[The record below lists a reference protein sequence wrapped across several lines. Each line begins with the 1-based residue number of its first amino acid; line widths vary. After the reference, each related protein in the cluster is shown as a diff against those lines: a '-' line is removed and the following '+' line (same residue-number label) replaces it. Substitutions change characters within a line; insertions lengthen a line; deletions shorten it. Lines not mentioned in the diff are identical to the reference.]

1 MLFKENKPIY
11 LQIAEFICEEILA
24 DKYAELER
32 IPSVREYATNVEVNP
47 NTMVRT
53 FEYLQSNNVIFNKRG
68 MGYFVSEGA
77 KVTIRNMRKQ
87 NFLEGTLPEFFREI
101 DLLEIT
107 IDDIVKMYNDRR
119 ELRT

>member
-32 IPSVREYATNVEVNP
+32 IPSVREYAANVEVNP

-77 KVTIRNMRKQ
+77 KVTIRNMRKH

-119 ELRT
+119 EL